1 MNSYSYNKIFED
13 KRSELARCVSRS
25 DIYRTNSFRILNIPI
40 NASSNEIA
48 KHVKK
53 LDLLEKTGE
62 LNKQLAGI
70 LPLTPLP
77 DSTVRSEANQR
88 LSDPESRLIDEI
100 LWFWPVYP
108 KVATDTE
115 EALTAMK
122 HGDIDKAISTW
133 GRHDREEYE
142 TNTATHNLAVLY
154 HAMALDIEY
163 VGKKQALTDE
173 QLAKKRVY
181 WKNALSHW
189 KDIFENEWL
198 TQQILDRIIRI
209 NDPRLN
215 KDECIK
221 IKEGLPVVLL
231 SINASLVIQAVQKQY
246 SEEATFHLSLLL
258 NSGFH
263 KDIID
268 QAILFV
274 VNPLREQV
282 KAICSDINSKA
293 IKTPKNNDKLAIH
306 LEQQTPAILSA
317 LDTLLLKGNPVR
329 ETLHDQIAQTMVD
342 LIHAFCKQTDDWKTT
357 IKILKRARKI
367 AESELLLKR
376 ISDDIVTCEGNM
388 QFSTCWFCQ
397 KNPAIEKAAVSVKM
411 HGDVQR
417 TGNSYTGGQVR
428 WRHLDV
434 KVPRCKQCSS
444 LHSKR
449 ATISVVSGL
458 TGALIGG
465 LIAGIAWK
473 NGWAIA
479 VAIVVYIIVASITS
493 AINQLPKGIKNGN
506 NYKEFPTIKDLLQ
519 QGWAFGEKPSGAS

>member
-62 LNKQLAGI
+62 LNKQVAGI

-108 KVATDTE
+108 KVATDTD
-115 EALTAMK
+115 EALTAIK

-133 GRHDREEYE
+133 GRHAREEYE
-142 TNTATHNLAVLY
+142 SNTAKHNLAVLY
-154 HAMALDIEY
+154 HAMALDLEHLS
-163 VGKKQALTDE
+163 KRQKLTDE

-246 SEEATFHLSLLL
+246 SEEASFHLGLLL

-306 LEQQTPAILSA
+306 LEQQTPSILSA

-397 KNPAIEKAAVSVKM
+397 KSPAIEKAAVSVKM
-411 HGDVQR
+411 YGDVQR
-417 TGNSYTGGQVR
+417 IGDQVQYR
-428 WRHLDV
+428 KFDA

-449 ATISVVSGL
+449 SAGAWI
-458 TGALIGG
+458 TGFVCACSGG
-465 LIAGIAWK
+465 LVAWLALK
-473 NGWAIA
+473 NGWAVVIA
-479 VAIVVYIIVASITS
+479 IAALIAGYQIGSVL
-493 AINQLPKGIKNGN
+493 NPLPKGIKNAN
-506 NYKEFPTIKDLLQ
+506 NYKEFPMIKNLLL
-519 QGWAFGEKPSGAS
+519 QGWAFGEKPSGVS